1 MFKKGR
7 LKYMLSILLNGV
19 LYVNC
24 SLEIRRNDKYI
35 DIYNSGV
42 LLRRVAYADAA
53 AATSKFNGIVTALG
67 TLNTFFLNLDTLL

>member
-42 LLRRVAYADAA
+42 LLRRVAYTDAS
-53 AATSKFNGIVTALG
+53 AATNAFNAIVSGIQSGSA
-67 TLNTFFLNLDTLL
+67 FLNIDAIA

>member
-1 MFKKGR
+1 
-7 LKYMLSILLNGV
+7 MLSILLNGV

-42 LLRRVAYADAA
+42 LLRQITYADAA
-53 AATSKFNGIVTALG
+53 AATSAFNAIVSGIQSGSA
-67 TLNTFFLNLDTLL
+67 FLNIDAIA